1 MTSPCYRILFSS
13 LIAILSLLIRFG
25 TTSTAKKSISRL
37 MMLDSRRR
45 TKCEKHDLIPDDL
58 CILILDFLPS
68 CIWDL
73 TDSEQ
78 LIGCMQAIGRNH
90 FEYFRL
96 IIGSNSSSTT
106 TDNKRFVLDGRF
118 ANSTV
123 KTERVFP
130 HRIISGQCK
139 VCHESHTRSA
149 APVRG
154 LGADGGMMRLIVI
167 ESNVESDFELLVT
180 SKMGIMNVWTMIR
193 ISFSLAR
200 GLMRRH
206 YDPYGLMKGVE
217 MESVQLQALNHTD

>member
-1 MTSPCYRILFSS
+1 M
-13 LIAILSLLIRFG
+13 
-25 TTSTAKKSISRL
+25 
-37 MMLDSRRR
+37 
-45 TKCEKHDLIPDDL
+45 EHDLIPDDL

-73 TDSEQ
+73 TDGEQ

-130 HRIISGQCK
+130 HRLISGQCK
-139 VCHESHTRSA
+139 VCPASHTRSA

-193 ISFSLAR
+193 ISFSLGR
-200 GLMRRH
+200 GLMRRR

-217 MESVQLQALNHTD
+217 MESVQLQALNRTD